1 MADNAFWVTPAAAI
15 SGSFPDGLRELAPTG
30 QVNLRGKPGEAA
42 FTAGV
47 KSVLGLDPPT
57 EPNRVATGKDC
68 KALWLAPDEW
78 LIVGNRDTGELVA
91 ALEEALSGLYVAIN
105 DVSANRTIFALE
117 GLHSHQVLM
126 KSSEVDF
133 HPRVFAPGDCV
144 QTLIAK
150 SQAIVEQVAPETFH
164 IYVRASFS
172 RYVGGW
178 LARAL
183 EEYKPGT

>member
-1 MADNAFWVTPAAAI
+1 MAENAFWVTPAAAI
-15 SGSFPDGLRELAPTG
+15 SGSFPEGLRELAPTG
-30 QVNLRGKPGEAA
+30 QVNLRGKAGDVA

-47 KSVLGLDPPT
+47 KSVLGLDLPT
-57 EPNRVATGKDC
+57 EPNRVAMGKDW

-78 LIVGNRDTGELVA
+78 LIVGTKDTGNLVA
-91 ALEEALSGLYVAIN
+91 ALEDKLVGQHIAIN
-105 DVSANRTIFALE
+105 DLSANRTIFALE
-117 GLHSHQVLM
+117 GPYSHQVLM

-178 LARAL
+178 LAGAL
-183 EEYKPGT
+183 EEYAVRA